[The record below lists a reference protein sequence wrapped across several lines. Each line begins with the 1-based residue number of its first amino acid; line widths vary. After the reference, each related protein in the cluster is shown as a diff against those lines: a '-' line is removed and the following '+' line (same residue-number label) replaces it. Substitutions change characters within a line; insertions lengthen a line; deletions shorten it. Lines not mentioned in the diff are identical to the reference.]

1 MEGIFQMCWRQHG
14 GSGLGFTMSEVLD
27 LPLDEFEWF
36 LERIGEQRQREAREL
51 EKAARRRR

>member
-51 EKAARRRR
+51 EKAARRR